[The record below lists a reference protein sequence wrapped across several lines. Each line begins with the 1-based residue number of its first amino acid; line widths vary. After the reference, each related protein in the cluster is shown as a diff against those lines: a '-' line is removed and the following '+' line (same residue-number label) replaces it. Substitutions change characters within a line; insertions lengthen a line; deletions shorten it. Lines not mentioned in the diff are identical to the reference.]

1 MEESSAID
9 KEENQ
14 NINRTK
20 SLNSVKSIE
29 EDLNIIEL
37 LPTFNKINLV
47 QILLKEMLSTKGRFD
62 DNKNKM
68 IEKIKFNS
76 YKYYKSIISSR
87 EINDNFKSKES
98 ERQTYTL
105 INNSS
110 KTIEKGLYNKIY
122 NFLFLLRNN
131 NAHMLKIINRC
142 KYKNIKNLSY
152 FIAHF
157 FYENTINSNNSFIQI
172 ELQLIIY
179 FLLEKIIYK
188 NPEEL
193 FYYDQKKEEK
203 DKKEKDLEYDSFLYR
218 LLEALIRKPEIGN
231 YLNIILT
238 DLIIQMEKGKNKF
251 ILELLKKQVN
261 DGDKSKKQNKNIL
274 QKGRIQREMVFLK
287 TYSYKSDISKSLLSD
302 KVEKNSDNAEVKIEK
317 KKTINDIE
325 DITNEDNIDDFFY
338 DNDTTSDYISGQ
350 LSIFKSLNEKN
361 KISLAMDY
369 FLTENLTNMIMKAK
383 DNDKYR
389 NNYFFG
395 LLAPEKNEKSEQ
407 KAIKDKYIENIK
419 KEYNLLT
426 DFITNLISKMEE
438 TISNIP
444 TSIKNILNAADKLI
458 EKKMGNNKEQSKFAY
473 FQLMAK
479 LKIIIGNFILPMINE
494 YYTNRVITEHIL
506 SIPTSEALKKIEKIF
521 KAILIGKLFDNNED
535 PEYTI
540 YNRYI
545 IDIFPRLL
553 NLSLSIEKNNNNNS
567 NTDDNYSK
575 IFQKLIN
582 AFEDIKDS
590 NRIIDYNKLQE
601 KDDYNKNQNILF
613 QSICFN
619 WDTLLCLVKTIKEE
633 KQFYI
638 KEDKEEDNNIFED
651 IINSYNDI
659 SNLCKK
665 NKDKR
670 ESEYYFIDKIIYK
683 EEFKQKINS
692 IIQDNFEIVLKSE
705 KNQNINRFK
714 KCLSEILGYV
724 GILHEEDFLPF
735 ITPKKD
741 IPIYSN
747 TKTNLILNYK
757 KNNLYNKIDLE
768 IDNDDKTGFSNN
780 LCIKNN
786 EEITITKS
794 SFEINYRDR
803 FYTRRK
809 SVVSPIFMFGRNN
822 KNTNTKKDNTDF
834 KSVIFPQIMSLIKTE
849 IGNSFN
855 IDKFQRIIFCSSY
868 IQTQFDKLPEEYT
881 KNDYSKIFTEIISDT
896 KILIQ
901 ELQNNIL
908 NEFFMKIRYA
918 EKNNEILNK
927 DYIHIKNIEKL
938 FYIKCLYKK
947 AKIYGNVSIEDD
959 FDDSIKKIKFEP
971 SSPGESKLGLIK
983 SFLKEIPNITE
994 SKTKKEDDFL
1004 KMEENIGL
1012 VDTINVYFKEL
1023 KNSIKNDILL
1033 CKLTIE
1039 EFYQVLYGLENYILK
1054 KLYQKFYPTKQSK
1067 VDIFIYKKCSRLS
1080 FIKPDNI
1087 IKDKKFKNIN
1097 ENLLKISIGYVKEMD
1112 NNKTPMDKINCFG
1125 KALNFL
1131 SNSMEFNSG
1140 KADFGVD
1147 DLLPLLIY
1155 IVIKAKP
1162 ERLYTN
1168 YNYCLLYLNRDLN
1181 KRQYGSLLT
1190 QIGVIT
1196 NIIKKMKYT
1205 DLNNVTKEQFG
1216 SDEEI

>member
-1 MEESSAID
+1 MEKSSAID

-14 NINRTK
+14 NINKKK
-20 SLNSVKSIE
+20 SFSSVKNIE
-29 EDLNIIEL
+29 EDINIIEL

-47 QILLKEMLSTKGRFD
+47 QLLLKEMLSTKGRFD

-68 IEKIKFNS
+68 IEKIKFNC

-98 ERQTYTL
+98 ERVTYIL
-105 INNSS
+105 INNAS
-110 KTIEKGLYNKIY
+110 KTIKKGLYDKIY

-131 NAHMLKIINRC
+131 NTHMLKIINRC

-193 FYYDQKKEEK
+193 FYYEQKKEEK
-203 DKKEKDLEYDSFLYR
+203 DKKEKDIEYDSFLYR
-218 LLEALIRKPEIGN
+218 LLEALIRKPEIRN

-238 DLIIQMEKGKNKF
+238 DLIIQMENGKNKF

-261 DGDKSKKQNKNIL
+261 DGDKFKKQNKNIL
-274 QKGRIQREMVFLK
+274 QKGRIQTEMAFLK
-287 TYSYKSDISKSLLSD
+287 SYSYKNNISKSVLLE
-302 KVEKNSDNAEVKIEK
+302 KLEKNPGSADMKLEIKN
-317 KKTINDIE
+317 TIYNLE
-325 DITNEDNIDDFFY
+325 DIPEEDNTDDFFY
-338 DNDTTSDYISGQ
+338 ENDTTSDYISGQ
-350 LSIFKSLNEKN
+350 LSIFKNLNEQN

-369 FLTENLTNMIMKAK
+369 FLTENFSNMIMKVK

-395 LLAPEKNEKSEQ
+395 FLAHEKNEKPEQ
-407 KAIKDKYIENIK
+407 KVIKYQYIENIK

-438 TISNIP
+438 SISNMPI
-444 TSIKNILNAADKLI
+444 SIKNILNAVDKLI
-458 EKKMGNNKEQSKFAY
+458 EKKMSDKKEQNKLAY

-506 SIPTSEALKKIEKIF
+506 SISTSEALKKIEKIF
-521 KAILIGKLFDNNED
+521 KVILIGKLFDNNED

-540 YNRYI
+540 YNRFI

-567 NTDDNYSK
+567 NTDENYSK

-582 AFEDIKDS
+582 TFEDIKDN
-590 NRIIDYNKLQE
+590 NRIIDYNELQE
-601 KDDYNKNQNILF
+601 KDDFNKNQNILF

-619 WDTLLCLVKTIKEE
+619 WDTLYFLVKTIKEE
-633 KQFYI
+633 KQFYL
-638 KEDKEEDNNIFED
+638 KEDKKEDNNIFED
-651 IINSYNDI
+651 IVNSYNDI
-659 SNLCKK
+659 FNLYKK
-665 NKDKR
+665 NRDNR

-692 IIQDNFEIVLKSE
+692 IIQDNFEVVLKSE
-705 KNQNINRFK
+705 SNQNIYRFK

-724 GILHEEDFLPF
+724 GMLHEEDFLPF

-747 TKTNLILNYK
+747 NKTNLILNYK
-757 KNNLYNKIDLE
+757 KNNLYNKIELE
-768 IDNDDKTGFSNN
+768 IDNGDKKGYSNN
-780 LCIKNN
+780 LCIKKN
-786 EEITITKS
+786 EEITITEN

-803 FYTRRK
+803 FYSRRK
-809 SVVSPIFMFGRNN
+809 SLVSPIFMLSRVN
-822 KNTNTKKDNTDF
+822 NTNTKKTNTDF

-855 IDKFQRIIFCSSY
+855 IDKFQRIIFCSAY

-896 KILIQ
+896 KIQIQ

-908 NEFFMKIRYA
+908 NEFFMKIREA

-947 AKIYGNVSIEDD
+947 TKIYGNVSIEND
-959 FDDSIKKIKFEP
+959 FNDSIKNIKFEP
-971 SSPGESKLGLIK
+971 SSPGESKLGFIK
-983 SFLKEIPNITE
+983 SFLKKIPNLTE
-994 SKTKKEDDFL
+994 STIKKEDDFL

-1023 KNSIKNDILL
+1023 KNAIKNDILL
-1033 CKLTIE
+1033 SKLTIE

-1067 VDIFIYKKCSRLS
+1067 VDKFIYKKCSKLS

-1087 IKDKKFKNIN
+1087 IKDKKFKNLN
-1097 ENLLKISIGYVKEMD
+1097 ENLLKISIEYVKEMD

-1125 KALNFL
+1125 KAMNFL

-1162 ERLYTN
+1162 ERLDTN
-1168 YNYCLLYLNRDLN
+1168 YNYCLLYLNKDLN
-1181 KRQYGSLLT
+1181 KRQYGSILT
-1190 QIGVIT
+1190 QIGLIT

-1216 SDEEI
+1216 SDDEI